1 MPARQVD
8 PDSLGFLV
16 TDLSRLLR
24 AEIDR
29 RTSEAGVGLTPGEAR
44 TLMHAAR
51 AGPVRQNALA
61 ERMGV
66 EAMTLSA
73 YLDRLEA
80 AGLIERQPDPQDRR
94 AKIVCLAEAAGPVID
109 RIVPVA
115 AAIRAEASRGIPAR
129 EWEHLL
135 DLLKRTRRNLMAE
148 RAKVVRAGK
157 GGAS

>member
-1 MPARQVD
+1 
-8 PDSLGFLV
+8 
-16 TDLSRLLR
+16 
-24 AEIDR
+24 
-29 RTSEAGVGLTPGEAR
+29 
-44 TLMHAAR
+44 
-51 AGPVRQNALA
+51 
-61 ERMGV
+61 MGV